1 MIFHHISMTMTVWL
15 LGTILCCADSNHQEY
30 SKPDWENMRKNMI
43 TQQIKARGI
52 RDERILEAL
61 DAVPRHEFVP
71 ETQQKNAYEDH
82 PLPIGYDQT
91 ISQPYIV
98 AYMTDALNLTSMDRV
113 LEVGTGSGYQAAV
126 LAELVDSVYTIEIVR
141 PLCESARKRLKRL
154 HYDNVHARCGDGYQG
169 WTEYAPFDAI
179 IVTAAAPHI
188 PRPLVDQL
196 ATGGRLIIPV
206 GDYYQE
212 LMLYHKSSNGKLES
226 KRLIAVR
233 FVPLTGEAQE

>member
-1 MIFHHISMTMTVWL
+1 MILHHIALGMMVWL
-15 LGTILCCADSNHQEY
+15 LGTLYCADSNHQES

-43 TQQIKARGI
+43 SQQIKARGM
-52 RDERILEAL
+52 RDERVLEAL

-98 AYMTDALNLTSMDRV
+98 AYMTDALDLQSTSRV

-126 LAELVDSVYTIEIVR
+126 LAVLVDSVYTIEIVQ
-141 PLCESARKRLKRL
+141 PLCASARKRLKRL
-154 HYDNVHARCGDGYQG
+154 QYDNVSVRCGDGYQG
-169 WTEYAPFDAI
+169 WPEKAPFDAI

-188 PRPLVDQL
+188 PQPLIDQL
-196 ATGGRLIIPV
+196 AIGGRLIIPV
-206 GDYYQE
+206 GEYYQE
-212 LMLYHKSSNGKLES
+212 LMLYRKNAEGKLET